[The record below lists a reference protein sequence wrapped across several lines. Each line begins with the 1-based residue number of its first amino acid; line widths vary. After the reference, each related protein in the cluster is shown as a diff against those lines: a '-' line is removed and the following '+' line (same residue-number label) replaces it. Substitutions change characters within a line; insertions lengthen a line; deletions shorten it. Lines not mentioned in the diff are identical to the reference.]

1 MSAAETTGP
10 GKASVATVAIVGGGV
25 IGAGWIG
32 RYLHRGADV
41 RVFDPDP
48 EAERK
53 INDVLANAE
62 SAFEMLYGVAPVK
75 GALSYHSALA
85 DAVAGAEIVHESV
98 PERLDLKQR
107 VHADITAAA
116 GGDTIV
122 CTSTSGLLPTKIQ
135 EGLALPG
142 NLIVAHPFNPVYL
155 LPLVELVAGQQ
166 TAVGIVDRA
175 ATIFDSV
182 GMKPLKVRKEID
194 AFIADRLLEA
204 VWRESL
210 WLVKDGIA
218 TTEEIDDAI
227 RYGFG
232 LRWAQMGLFQTY
244 HTAGGEVGMRA
255 FIEMF
260 KPSLHWPWTKL
271 MDVPELDDDLI
282 DAIADGVEEQAR
294 GLTARD
300 LERQRDKN
308 LVGILHALK
317 ANNWGAGTLV

>member
-1 MSAAETTGP
+1 VSAAETTGP

-166 TAVGIVDRA
+166 TAAGIVDRA

-182 GMKPLKVRKEID
+182 GMKPLKVREEID
-194 AFIADRLLEA
+194 AFIADRLL
-204 VWRESL
+204 RRRHPL
-210 WLVKDGIA
+210 WLWPALGANGAVPDLSHGGRRSRHA
-218 TTEEIDDAI
+218 
-227 RYGFG
+227 G
-232 LRWAQMGLFQTY
+232 LYR
-244 HTAGGEVGMRA
+244 
-255 FIEMF
+255 
-260 KPSLHWPWTKL
+260 
-271 MDVPELDDDLI
+271 DVQAVLALAVDQ
-282 DAIADGVEEQAR
+282 ADGRA
-294 GLTARD
+294 
-300 LERQRDKN
+300 
-308 LVGILHALK
+308 
-317 ANNWGAGTLV
+317 

>member
-1 MSAAETTGP
+1 M
-10 GKASVATVAIVGGGV
+10 
-25 IGAGWIG
+25 
-32 RYLHRGADV
+32 
-41 RVFDPDP
+41 
-48 EAERK
+48 
-53 INDVLANAE
+53 
-62 SAFEMLYGVAPVK
+62 
-75 GALSYHSALA
+75 
-85 DAVAGAEIVHESV
+85 

-107 VHADITAAA
+107 VHADIAAA
-116 GGDTIV
+116 APADAIL

-135 EGLALPG
+135 EGLERPD

-155 LPLVELVAGQQ
+155 LPLVELVAGQG
-166 TAVGIVDRA
+166 TAEGVIDRA
-175 ATIFDSV
+175 ATILDSL

-210 WLVKDGIA
+210 WLVKDGVA

-271 MDVPELDDDLI
+271 MDVPELDDALI
-282 DAIADGVEEQAR
+282 DTIADGVEEQAR